1 MATSAAV
8 SRRIRRF
15 RGTGQKACIAYPSSG
30 RHFYGQAAI
39 GDETSPECTTR
50 FNRDTVPA
58 MNDAGSP
65 ITVQV
70 HAAIAEIPAAAW
82 DACAGGVNPSVS
94 YAFLSALEDS
104 GSTTTRTGWAAQHL
118 SLAAPDGTI
127 LGVVPLYAKT
137 HSYGEYVFDYG
148 WADAYERAGGRYYP
162 KLISAV
168 PFTPVPGPRLLLR
181 PGAPPETR
189 DHLIAGMVEL
199 CNRRRISSVHV
210 TFPEERDAEAL
221 SGAGFLQRIGQ
232 QFHWTNNGYRDF
244 DDYLAALN
252 SRKRKAVKKERR
264 EALVDGLE
272 IEVLTGSDLK
282 SRHWDAFY
290 RFYLATSDRKWG
302 QSYLNRKFFDMIGER
317 MPENIVLVMAQ
328 RAGKYVA
335 GALNL
340 LGKDTIY
347 GRNWG
352 SYGDYKFLHFE
363 CCYYRAIE
371 FAINRGLARVEAGAQ
386 GPHKLQRGYL
396 PVPTY
401 SAHWIPDPGFRRAVA
416 QFVARER
423 EMVEHKIDVLSE
435 YSPFRHTAE
444 PPASKG

>member
-1 MATSAAV
+1 
-8 SRRIRRF
+8 
-15 RGTGQKACIAYPSSG
+15 
-30 RHFYGQAAI
+30 
-39 GDETSPECTTR
+39 
-50 FNRDTVPA
+50 

-65 ITVQV
+65 ITVAV
-70 HAAIAEIPAAAW
+70 HSAIAEIPGPAW
-82 DACAGGVNPSVS
+82 DACAGDANPSVS

-104 GSTTTRTGWAAQHL
+104 GSTTTRTGWTPQHL
-118 SLAAPDGTI
+118 SLAAPDGSV

-162 KLISAV
+162 KLLSAV

-181 PGAPPETR
+181 PDAPAEAR
-189 DHLIAGMVEL
+189 DHLIAALVEL
-199 CNRRRISSVHV
+199 CNRRHISSVHV
-210 TFPEERDAEAL
+210 NFPEPRDAEAL
-221 SGAGFLQRIGQ
+221 TEAGFLQRVGQ

-264 EALVDGLE
+264 EALAERLE
-272 IEVLTGSDLK
+272 IEVVTGGDLK
-282 SRHWDAFY
+282 RAHWDAFY

-302 QSYLNRKFFDMIGER
+302 QAYLNRKFFDMIGER
-317 MPENIVLVMAQ
+317 MPDNVVLVLA
-328 RAGKYVA
+328 RHAGKYVA

-371 FAINRGLARVEAGAQ
+371 FAIGRGLQRVEAGAQ

-396 PVPTY
+396 PTPTY
-401 SAHWIPDPGFRRAVA
+401 SAHWIPDPSFRRAVA
-416 QFVARER
+416 QFLARER
-423 EMVEHKIDVLSE
+423 EMVERKINALSE
-435 YSPFRHTAE
+435 YSPFRHE
-444 PPASKG
+444 D